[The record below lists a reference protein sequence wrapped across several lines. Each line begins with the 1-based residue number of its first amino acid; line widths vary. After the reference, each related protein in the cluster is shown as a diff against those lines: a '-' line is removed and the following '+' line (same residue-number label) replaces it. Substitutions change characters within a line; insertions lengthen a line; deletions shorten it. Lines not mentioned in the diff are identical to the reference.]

1 MSKKH
6 LKALRFSV
14 SILLV
19 GGLVAAVS
27 QGGGGVAGAEV
38 TLVEVEQKTV
48 TEAVKATGTLGAR
61 RSWPVSS
68 GVSGTIREI
77 LVANGQ
83 QVNKGDVIVRLA
95 SEATIKAADQAEAL
109 YKSAVAQKQ
118 MFDASINGGSPSPSP
133 SVNTASLGAMAASLE
148 GDLGA
153 LNQATSMVTAQAGQA
168 ALPETMKAQ
177 LSSIGTQ
184 NVLSF
189 VNTLLARR
197 GEIQRVAGDL
207 ATSSGN
213 VQNLVN
219 TLIATIRT
227 LEGGNVQEIVP
238 SIMNLST
245 QASTGLGD
253 IVTFATAL
261 QNLMGLLSLPPAAAD
276 EMPTDAVSS
285 VLNLLGGQRAGM
297 DSSLGGLGSSLDK
310 VQKNLV
316 QILGSTVAG
325 VQSSLSAVGGAST
338 SAMSTA
344 LSTYVEAA
352 ASMKR
357 NAAAKKAALEL
368 RAPESG
374 LVSLG
379 TLSGTPSAAAS
390 GSAGILD
397 SLTGG
402 SGGGIDGAIGS
413 VLGGLS
419 SGGGTDPQPIISV
432 GSDVAGGQK
441 LFTIYDTGAWSA
453 RVTVDESKISRLAT
467 GMPAIVAVTSLGK
480 TFPATV
486 NWVAPVGSNSSG
498 SASFALEAGF
508 TASPEEAAALRI
520 GTKVEVAIT
529 LSQVGPAPVIK
540 SAALVK
546 DGGKFKVF
554 VVRDGKT
561 FEREVTL
568 KATDGVDVAVDGLEI
583 GEQVILAPL
592 EIEDGQ
598 AVKVA
603 E

>member
-14 SILLV
+14 SVLLV

-27 QGGGGVAGAEV
+27 QGGGGAAGAEV
-38 TLVEVEQKTV
+38 VLVEVEQKTV

-68 GVSGTIREI
+68 GANGTIREI

-95 SEATIKAADQAEAL
+95 SEATNKAADQAAAL
-109 YKSAVAQKQ
+109 YKSAVSQKQ
-118 MFDASINGGSPSPSP
+118 MFDASISSGSPNPSP
-133 SVNTASLGAMAASLE
+133 SVNTASLGAMAASLAGE
-148 GDLGA
+148 LGA
-153 LNQATSMVTAQAGQA
+153 LNQATSMVTAQANQA

-197 GEIQRVAGDL
+197 GEIQRVAGEL

-213 VQNLVN
+213 VQTLVN

-261 QNLMGLLSLPPAAAD
+261 QNLMGLLTLPPAAAD

-297 DSSLGGLGSSLDK
+297 DASLGGLGSSLDK

-316 QILGSTVAG
+316 QVLGSTVIG

-357 NAAAKKAALEL
+357 SADEKKAALEL

-374 LVSLG
+374 LISLG

-390 GSAGILD
+390 GSGGILD

-467 GMPAIVAVTSLGK
+467 GMPAIVTVTSLGK

-486 NWVAPVGSNSSG
+486 NWVAPVGNNSSG

-598 AVKVA
+598 AVKVV

>member
-133 SVNTASLGAMAASLE
+133 SVNTASLGAMAASLA